1 MLKYKFIFALLL
13 IIVVILINQVL
24 IQVDLNKQSND
35 ANVINVAGKQRMF
48 SQQITK
54 IAYEASEL
62 SKNSLYNNDIKVL
75 EKVID
80 TFTQTNNYLK
90 KVNTKD
96 YKKSSIDSL
105 FKINQAYYSIIVNSS
120 NRLIKNPNDELIF
133 DEFITSI
140 KENEA
145 SFLITMDAI
154 VDEYQQVSEDRLT
167 FLKKIQI
174 LSTIIKLLVILTL
187 FFFVLLP
194 LSKKNKNLTFLNKEL
209 KKFKNE
215 VKEKEKEKK
224 NIEEILDRT
233 NEVARIGTW
242 EVDLSNQKVTW
253 SRVTKE
259 IHEVEQDFIPDLTT
273 GINFYKKGE
282 SRDKITKLVSD
293 SMKNGS
299 TYDTE
304 LQIITAKGKEVWVRV
319 IGKAELIKGKCV
331 RIFGVFQDI
340 NEVKIYQEKLI
351 AKNNQLANFAHITSH
366 NLRAPVSNL
375 NSLLS
380 LYNMS
385 EDPEEK
391 SLIFSKFKVVISH
404 LSSTL
409 NTLVEAIK
417 IKEKKD
423 IELEEVYFQ
432 DILTKAEELFSGDII
447 NKKATIIAD
456 FSEVKKI
463 VYNKVYL
470 ESIIT
475 NLISNSLKYNS
486 LDRRLNIE
494 ISTKIHNSKIQLL
507 VTDNG
512 LGIDLEKHKH
522 KVFGLNKVFHRYKD
536 SKGVGLYILKNQIES
551 LGGSISVQSEVEK
564 GTTMIVEF

>member
-1 MLKYKFIFALLL
+1 
-13 IIVVILINQVL
+13 
-24 IQVDLNKQSND
+24 
-35 ANVINVAGKQRMF
+35 
-48 SQQITK
+48 
-54 IAYEASEL
+54 
-62 SKNSLYNNDIKVL
+62 
-75 EKVID
+75 
-80 TFTQTNNYLK
+80 
-90 KVNTKD
+90 
-96 YKKSSIDSL
+96 
-105 FKINQAYYSIIVNSS
+105 
-120 NRLIKNPNDELIF
+120 
-133 DEFITSI
+133 
-140 KENEA
+140 
-145 SFLITMDAI
+145 
-154 VDEYQQVSEDRLT
+154 
-167 FLKKIQI
+167 
-174 LSTIIKLLVILTL
+174 
-187 FFFVLLP
+187 
-194 LSKKNKNLTFLNKEL
+194 
-209 KKFKNE
+209 
-215 VKEKEKEKK
+215 
-224 NIEEILDRT
+224 
-233 NEVARIGTW
+233 
-242 EVDLSNQKVTW
+242 
-253 SRVTKE
+253 
-259 IHEVEQDFIPDLTT
+259 
-273 GINFYKKGE
+273 
-282 SRDKITKLVSD
+282 
-293 SMKNGS
+293 MKNGS

-456 FSEVKKI
+456 FSEVEKI

-486 LDRRLNIE
+486 LDRSLNIK
-494 ISTKIHNSKIQLL
+494 ISTKIHNNKIQLL

-522 KVFGLNKVFHRYKD
+522 KIFGLNKVFHRHKD

>member
-90 KVNTKD
+90 KINTKD

-105 FKINQAYYSIIVNSS
+105 FKINQTYYSIIVNSS
-120 NRLIKNPNDELIF
+120 NKLIKNPNDELIF

-253 SRVTKE
+253 SRITKE

-273 GINFYKKGE
+273 GINFYKEGE

-385 EDPEEK
+385 EDPKEK

-432 DILTKAEELFSGDII
+432 DLLTKAEELFSGDII

-456 FSEVKKI
+456 FSEVEKI

-486 LDRRLNIE
+486 LDRILKIK
-494 ISTKIHNSKIQLL
+494 ISTKIHNNKIQLL

-522 KVFGLNKVFHRYKD
+522 KIFGLNKVFHRHKD

>member
-90 KVNTKD
+90 KINTKD

-105 FKINQAYYSIIVNSS
+105 FKINQTYYLIIVNSS
-120 NRLIKNPNDELIF
+120 NKLIKNPNDELIF

-432 DILTKAEELFSGDII
+432 DVLTKAEELFSGDII

-456 FSEVKKI
+456 FSEVEKI

-486 LDRRLNIE
+486 LDRILKIK
-494 ISTKIHNSKIQLL
+494 ISTKIHNNKIQLL

-522 KVFGLNKVFHRYKD
+522 KIFGLNKVFHRHKD